1 MFLKHYFHRSAPVY
15 SLTQAQAHAGREIAS
30 LSYSLTL
37 AQAHAGREIASLS
50 YSLTQAQAHAG
61 REIALLSYPEGD
73 PTRKLKTNLDL
84 IRPACKHPFR
94 GSRGSTSGLDFI
106 MIFDLKLN

>member
-30 LSYSLTL
+30 LSYSLTHQL
-37 AQAHAGREIASLS
+37 QAHAGREIASLS
-50 YSLTQAQAHAG
+50 YSLTLAQAHAG
-61 REIALLSYPEGD
+61 REIASLSTPEGD

-84 IRPACKHPFR
+84 IRPACKLPFR
-94 GSRGSTSGLDFI
+94 GSRGSGLGLDFI
-106 MIFDLKLN
+106 IIFDL

>member
-15 SLTQAQAHAGREIAS
+15 SLTLAQAHAGREIAS

-37 AQAHAGREIASLS
+37 AQAHAGREIAALS
-50 YSLTQAQAHAG
+50 T
-61 REIALLSYPEGD
+61 PEGD

-84 IRPACKHPFR
+84 IRPAYKLTFR
-94 GSRGSTSGLDFI
+94 GSRGSGLGLDFI
-106 MIFDLKLN
+106 LIFDL